1 MVGGGQ
7 YLTTCG
13 IANFAISAHAPA
25 GVTAPGTAKGTW
37 NFSLPASSAC
47 GKSSI
52 NSQVDCLAVAG
63 NTADTTEHV
72 TKASGTTLATL
83 QGQELSVEAVD
94 GAPDALSPDGGF
106 LTTAPC
112 NFDSESVT
120 PILHG
125 NIDVHDN

>member
-1 MVGGGQ
+1 MRWLDNKAQ
-7 YLTTCG
+7 HLLHCE
-13 IANFAISAHAPA
+13 SAA
-25 GVTAPGTAKGTW
+25 
-37 NFSLPASSAC
+37 
-47 GKSSI
+47 
-52 NSQVDCLAVAG
+52 
-63 NTADTTEHV
+63 EHV